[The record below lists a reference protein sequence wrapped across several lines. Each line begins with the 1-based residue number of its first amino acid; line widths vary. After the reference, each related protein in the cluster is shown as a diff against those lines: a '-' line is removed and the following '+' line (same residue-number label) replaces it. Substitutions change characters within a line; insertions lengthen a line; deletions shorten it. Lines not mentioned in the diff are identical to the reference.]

1 MLANHYSAPLM
12 QYFVLDLKDISGEDV
27 ELIQLLAHFLLTT
40 LDLIIRYVHTL
51 TFSHSFRVAS
61 LKRFIVFC
69 RIYIQKR
76 NSLKPESVK

>member
-12 QYFVLDLKDISGEDV
+12 QYFVLDLKDISGQDV

-40 LDLIIRYVHTL
+40 LDLIIRYTHTL

-61 LKRFIVFC
+61 IFAEFIFKGA
-69 RIYIQKR
+69 II
-76 NSLKPESVK
+76 